1 MKAISLENLF
11 GIIPDW
17 NYNGYEDEFEY
28 NGKKYLPLKTVNYWY
43 LYREAWVEEIDINE
57 D

>member
-17 NYNGYEDEFEY
+17 NYFGYEDEFEY
-28 NGKKYLPLKTVNYWY
+28 NGKKYLPLTTAIDRYVC
-43 LYREAWVEEIDINE
+43 REKWVEEIDINE

>member
-11 GIIPDW
+11 GIIPNW
-17 NYNGYEDEFEY
+17 NYNGCEDEFEY
-28 NGKKYLPLKTVNYWY
+28 NGKKYLPVTTVTEWY
-43 LYREAWVEEIDINE
+43 IYREKWVEEININE

>member
-28 NGKKYLPLKTVNYWY
+28 KGKKYLPLTIVTDWY
-43 LYREAWVEEIDINE
+43 IYREKWVEEIDINE

>member
-17 NYNGYEDEFEY
+17 NYNGCEEMDIDE
-28 NGKKYLPLKTVNYWY
+28 N
-43 LYREAWVEEIDINE
+43 
-57 D
+57 

>member
-28 NGKKYLPLKTVNYWY
+28 NGKKYLPLHTVEYWY

>member
-11 GIIPDW
+11 GIIPYW
-17 NYNGYEDEFEY
+17 NYNGYEDEFTY
-28 NGKKYLPLKTVNYWY
+28 NGKKYLPLTTVTNWY
-43 LYREAWVEEIDINE
+43 IYREKWVEEININE

>member
-11 GIIPDW
+11 SIIPDW

-28 NGKKYLPLKTVNYWY
+28 NGKKYLPLTTVTYWY
-43 LYREAWVEEIDINE
+43 MYREAWVEEIDINE

>member
-11 GIIPDW
+11 GIIPSW
-17 NYNGYEDEFEY
+17 SY
-28 NGKKYLPLKTVNYWY
+28 NGKKYLPVTTVTEWY
-43 LYREAWVEEIDINE
+43 IYRDAWGEEIDINE